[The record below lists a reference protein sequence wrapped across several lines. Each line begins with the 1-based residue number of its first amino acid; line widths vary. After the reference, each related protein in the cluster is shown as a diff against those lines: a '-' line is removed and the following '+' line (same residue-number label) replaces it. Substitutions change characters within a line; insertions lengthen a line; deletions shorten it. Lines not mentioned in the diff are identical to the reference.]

1 MEALVLHGVG
11 DLRLEQIPVPQL
23 ADGDVR
29 VRIGFCGVC
38 GSDIPRIF
46 VKGTYSFPTV
56 CGHEFAG
63 IVDACGPGVDDFTPG
78 DSVVVFPLLWCGKCP
93 ACEQGKYVQC
103 HDYDYLGSRS
113 DGAFAEYIVAPK
125 ENLIAVPAG
134 ITLEE
139 AAMTEPAA
147 VALHAVRRANTTLA
161 GKSVAIFGAGP
172 IGLMTA
178 QWARIMGAATVFLF
192 DIVAEKLA
200 LAKQLGF
207 DKVFNTKTETPVEI
221 VNAHTDG
228 KGAHVCIEAAGVPAT
243 YCDALGSV
251 GRGGSVV
258 LLGNPDA
265 DVSLPAALISQLMRR
280 EVSIFGTWNSDYSA
294 AGNDDDWRTVLQAM
308 ASGAL
313 TLKPLITHKVPL
325 ADSTDI
331 LHKMRDKS
339 EFYAKVLIH
348 PSEVSRTSKSKPTYL
363 NRKES

>member
-11 DLRLEQIPVPQL
+11 DLRLEQIPVPHP
-23 ADGDVR
+23 AEGDVR

-63 IVDACGPGVDDFTPG
+63 IVEACGPDVDGFTPG
-78 DSVVVFPLLWCGKCP
+78 DPVVVFPLLWCGACS

-125 ENLIAVPAG
+125 ENLIHVPQG
-134 ITLEE
+134 VTLEE

-147 VALHAVRRANTTLA
+147 VALHAARRAQTSLA
-161 GKSVAIFGAGP
+161 GKTVAIFGAGP

-178 QWARIMGAATVFLF
+178 QWTRIMGAERVFLF
-192 DIVAEKLA
+192 DIVDEKLE
-200 LAKQLGF
+200 LARQLGF
-207 DKVFNTKTETPVEI
+207 DEVFNTTIEKPVEI
-221 VNAHTDG
+221 VNASTDG

-243 YCDALGSV
+243 YLNVLESV
-251 GRGGSVV
+251 GRDGSVV

-265 DVSLPAALISQLMRR
+265 DVTLPAVLISQLMRR

-308 ASGAL
+308 AAGML
-313 TLKPLITHKVPL
+313 TLTPLITHKVSL
-325 ADSTDI
+325 ADSSNM

-348 PSEVSRTSKSKPTYL
+348 PSE
-363 NRKES
+363 E